1 MSEINNA
8 KEGEASGGLGSA
20 TPDFSKLIDK
30 VLSNP
35 EIITTVASA
44 LSQMSAEP
52 ADKSTLDESAEVEPE
67 TAPASA
73 STDSGY
79 DTEAVMKK
87 LPSMLKLLSASAQGV
102 PSDKR
107 SCLLSAIKPY
117 LNPARCEAIDY
128 IIKFSQLSEIL
139 RTIN

>member
-1 MSEINNA
+1 MSEINNT
-8 KEGEASGGLGSA
+8 KEGEVPSAPVSA

-44 LSQMSAEP
+44 LSQMSADSEP
-52 ADKSTLDESAEVEPE
+52 KSAPEVAVPVD
-67 TAPASA
+67 TVPSVTP
-73 STDSGY
+73 SDSSF

-87 LPSMLKLLSASAQGV
+87 LPSVLKSLSSGTHGA

-107 SCLLSAIKPY
+107 SCLLAAIKPY

-139 RTIN
+139 GTIN